1 MNCRAKA
8 AATVAIPATGTAEM
22 QTRQGPASSVGFRD
36 RRPEARNGTKPTVR
50 SSVNPSS
57 TIKDN
62 LIDRTIEL
70 WQPRLRCDL
79 SREDARQIVENVI
92 GFFAILAEWSWT
104 ERSDPANDAA
114 EPAQATKAGGGW
126 ERLRP

>member
-1 MNCRAKA
+1 
-8 AATVAIPATGTAEM
+8 
-22 QTRQGPASSVGFRD
+22 
-36 RRPEARNGTKPTVR
+36 
-50 SSVNPSS
+50 VNPSS

-114 EPAQATKAGGGW
+114 EPAQATQAGGGW